1 MLSDKDQLNALYK
14 HCHGVVRSLKIGDT
28 GAISCTK
35 EFSATDIKHYMVG
48 YAFFKHK
55 WFEVNHDAVANVIN
69 AKRVVVPSFLP
80 PQEPDEF
87 EEQ

>member
-1 MLSDKDQLNALYK
+1 MPSDKDKLNDLSK
-14 HCHGVVRSLKIGDT
+14 HCHNVVRMLKIGDT
-28 GAISCTK
+28 GVIPCTK

-55 WFEVNHDAVANVIN
+55 WFEVNHDAVSNVIY

-80 PQEPDEF
+80 MKEPDEF
-87 EEQ
+87 EEP